1 MQHAIGTAA
10 SAAPNFKITSLHSMQ
25 TNSFRRVS
33 QLASTL
39 TLLAA
44 LAVALPQGA
53 QAAGGSKSG
62 GGGGGSTPKVVESVV
77 TGYVTAIDYSAGTIS
92 IGASYYG
99 SGALKVTSATKYS
112 FLTSSGGFTDIKVGD
127 WAEARYVWSTKEA
140 TKISITS
147 VSP

>member
-1 MQHAIGTAA
+1 
-10 SAAPNFKITSLHSMQ
+10 MQ

-33 QLASTL
+33 QLASTF

-53 QAAGGSKSG
+53 QAAGGSKST
-62 GGGGGSTPKVVESVV
+62 GGGGGSTKVVESVV
-77 TGYVTAIDYSAGTIS
+77 TGYVTAINYSAGTIT

>member
-1 MQHAIGTAA
+1 
-10 SAAPNFKITSLHSMQ
+10 MQ
-25 TNSFRRVS
+25 TSSLRRAS
-33 QLASTL
+33 KLASTL

-44 LAVALPQGA
+44 LAVALPNGA
-53 QAAGGSKSG
+53 LAKGGSGGG
-62 GGGGGSTPKVVESVV
+62 GGGGGSTPKVVESRV

-99 SGALKVTSATKYS
+99 SGALKVTENTSYS
-112 FLTSSGGFTDIKVGD
+112 FLSSGSGFTDIKVGD
-127 WAEARYVWSTKEA
+127 WAEARYIWSTKEA

>member
-1 MQHAIGTAA
+1 
-10 SAAPNFKITSLHSMQ
+10 MQ
-25 TNSFRRVS
+25 TSSLRRVS

-44 LAVALPQGA
+44 LAVALPNGA
-53 QAAGGSKSG
+53 LAKGGSG

-99 SGALKVTSATKYS
+99 SGVLKVTSATKYS

>member
-1 MQHAIGTAA
+1 
-10 SAAPNFKITSLHSMQ
+10 MQ
-25 TNSFRRVS
+25 TSSLRRVS

-44 LAVALPQGA
+44 LAVALPNGA
-53 QAAGGSKSG
+53 LAKGGSG
-62 GGGGGSTPKVVESVV
+62 GGGTPKAPKVVESRV

-99 SGALKVTSATKYS
+99 SGALKVTEDTSYS
-112 FLTSSGGFTDIKVGD
+112 FLSSSSSFIDIKVGD

>member
-1 MQHAIGTAA
+1 
-10 SAAPNFKITSLHSMQ
+10 MQ
-25 TNSFRRVS
+25 TNSLRRVS

-44 LAVALPQGA
+44 LTAALPNGV
-53 QAAGGSKSG
+53 QASGGSNGGGGS
-62 GGGGGSTPKVVESVV
+62 GGGGGSTKVVESVV
-77 TGYVTAIDYSAGTIS
+77 TGYVTAIDYSAGTIT

-99 SGALKVTSATKYS
+99 SGVLKVTSATKYS
-112 FLTSSGGFTDIKVGD
+112 FLTSGGGFTDIKVGD
-127 WAEARYVWSTKEA
+127 WAEARYIWSTKEA